1 MLQSKVQQL
10 TVHDELIIDVC
21 SDEIEIVK
29 QVLKDTME
37 QAVKLDVLLEVD
49 VESGSTWDLK

>member
-1 MLQSKVQQL
+1 MVAQ
-10 TVHDELIIDVC
+10 VHDELIIDVC

-29 QVLKDTME
+29 KVLKDTME
-37 QAVKLDVLLEVD
+37 QAVKLNVLLEVD